1 MLERHQVAL
10 RVSYQIWFGCV
21 PTCVGLPKTQTSISV
36 YDTKLHETFREQIS
50 DCAEMKNYPLFY
62 TDRQKQTV
70 GCSSCICTHIKNLYS
85 LQVML
90 IVLQLS
96 PKPAS

>member
-1 MLERHQVAL
+1 
-10 RVSYQIWFGCV
+10 
-21 PTCVGLPKTQTSISV
+21 
-36 YDTKLHETFREQIS
+36 
-50 DCAEMKNYPLFY
+50 MKNYPLFY

-70 GCSSCICTHIKNLYS
+70 GCSPRVCTHIKNLYS

-96 PKPAS
+96 PKTAS